1 MPAVTHGHAMMR
13 SGQGAQAL
21 AMTST
26 GSFLAVMIGLGVLV
40 ALYHSVAALSVLF
53 QTRYLVPMFLT
64 ILAMMILTTPNK
76 ILSLIMMILGLVLGK
91 VGYDSLHAAHF
102 LVPQHT
108 AMDAGIPFFPLFAGL
123 VVVPLLI
130 DFIRSP
136 ARLPGL
142 DLPRS
147 SVRERLQNLL
157 AFRAWAS
164 MLRGGVVG
172 SVVGL
177 IPGASYMTSSN
188 VAESVER
195 RYSDQAERLLIS
207 AESANNAA
215 AITVLIPL
223 LVFAIPI
230 IPSEAVALSIAEG
243 LGFGITTSLVF
254 VQQHLLSLIVMLLA
268 VSTIN
273 WLLAGYFYQAF
284 ASLYHSIRDWI
295 YPALLIVVMALM
307 MVVAWWDHQLM
318 FSMAVFVVALIFGIV
333 LRDPASKM
341 VMIFSFFLS
350 DSVLDEIYRFV
361 IIYF

>member
-1 MPAVTHGHAMMR
+1 
-13 SGQGAQAL
+13 
-21 AMTST
+21 
-26 GSFLAVMIGLGVLV
+26 
-40 ALYHSVAALSVLF
+40 
-53 QTRYLVPMFLT
+53 MFLV
-64 ILAMMILTTPNK
+64 ILTMMILTTPNK

-102 LVPQHT
+102 LVPPHT
-108 AMDAGIPFFPLFAGL
+108 MMDAGIPFFPLFAGL
-123 VVVPLLI
+123 VIVPLLI
-130 DFIRSP
+130 DFIRNP
-136 ARLPGL
+136 AQLPRL
-142 DLPRS
+142 DLPKS
-147 SVRERLQNLL
+147 SIRERLQNLIS
-157 AFRAWAS
+157 FQAWSS
-164 MLRGGVVG
+164 MLRGGIVG
-172 SVVGL
+172 SIVGL
-177 IPGASYMTSSN
+177 IPGASYMASSN

-243 LGFGITTSLVF
+243 MGFGLTTSIGF

-284 ASLYHSIRDWI
+284 ASLYHRMRNWI
-295 YPALLIVVMALM
+295 YPALLIVVLSM
-307 MVVAWWDHQLM
+307 MLGVAWWDHQLM
-318 FSMAVFVVALIFGIV
+318 FGMLVFAMALIFGIV
-333 LRDPASKM
+333 LRDMSSKM